1 MHFLISSWNFHKIF
15 IALSVTRFVLSS
27 YEQAYAEEQCI
38 GYLDTYALT
47 AGKFT
52 SDGVHYGLE
61 ASRQPKILCVQNA
74 SEVDCRDI
82 EYPRFSSI
90 LKLNLEKYDNSHTP
104 SHIILPSAC

>member
-1 MHFLISSWNFHKIF
+1 MFC
-15 IALSVTRFVLSS
+15 ALSITRFVLSS

-61 ASRQPKILCVQNA
+61 ASRQPKIL
-74 SEVDCRDI
+74 
-82 EYPRFSSI
+82 
-90 LKLNLEKYDNSHTP
+90 
-104 SHIILPSAC
+104 